1 VTAFRHVWRLA
12 AAFLLLAVVAAAL
25 FSIVPTRSDMTILL
39 PERGDGDLALLF
51 RSLRQGPA
59 NRAFLIGLA
68 PEAAAAGDPRALSR
82 AFKDGLEKTGRFE
95 WVANG
100 EFPQD
105 RAAIEPFFAHRYR
118 LNPPLDPAEFSAVGL
133 RSALERLLDLLQGVA
148 APVVSEIM
156 TDDPTLRTL
165 SVAALWTPPTAPA
178 RQGVWTDGTG
188 RQVLLLARTS
198 AAGFDLAA
206 QESAMAAVRAV
217 ADGLEPK
224 FGRLDLALSGPSVI
238 AVESKTVAEAES
250 RRLILISVPLVAG
263 LVLLF
268 LRRIAVLPVL
278 FLPLGCGFL
287 AATAVVGA
295 VFGYVHVTTL
305 GFGVT
310 LLGVAVDYPLHLL
323 ARARGAGGV
332 AAAARKIWPGLL
344 IAVSTTCLAFLP
356 LVVSSFPGLAQ
367 LGLFSVT
374 GLAVAVVVTRWILPR
389 LVADGDRTAGLAPM
403 PAPRAMRLLRLPA
416 LLAGGVALAA
426 LGLRAEPLWQQD
438 LAVLSPIPE
447 DVRARDQALRGNLQV
462 PDPRYVLTVSAT
474 DVETAVQRSERLLPS
489 LAALRDS
496 KVLDGF
502 EMAALYVP
510 SHAAQAARLAA
521 LPPDATMRTNL
532 ERAQQGLPFKPAAFE
547 PFLQALAAA
556 RAGPPLSPADLPEAT
571 LRARLEPLLIQAED
585 GIKALILLR
594 GVRNPAELQRAVDET
609 GTTGVRYLD
618 IKQSAQDLMDGY
630 RAETLRWVSVGGVLA
645 LALLIATLRAARAV
659 AMVAAPVVLSV
670 LVTTAVMAQVAGG
683 LSIFHLLGLLMVA
696 GLGIDYAVFLQEKE
710 GEGVRAVALCA
721 ATSIAVFALLA
732 TASVP
737 ILSQIGW
744 TVAVGS
750 LLSFALGLV
759 FAAPT
764 AERAP

>member
-12 AAFLLLAVVAAAL
+12 AAFLLLAAVAAGL
-25 FSIVPTRSDMTILL
+25 FSVVPTRADMTILL

-59 NRAFLIGLA
+59 NRTFLIGLA
-68 PEAAAAGDPRALSR
+68 PEDVATAADPRALSR
-82 AFKDGLEKTGRFE
+82 AFKDRLEKSGRFE

-100 EFPQD
+100 EFRQD

-118 LNPPLDPAEFSAVGL
+118 LNPPLDPAEFSATGL

-148 APVVSEIM
+148 APAVAEIM
-156 TDDPTLRTL
+156 TADPTLRTL
-165 SVAALWTPPTAPA
+165 SVAALWTPPSAPA
-178 RQGVWTDGTG
+178 KQGVWVDAAG
-188 RQVLLLARTS
+188 RQVLLLARTG
-198 AAGFDLAA
+198 ATGFDLAA
-206 QESAMAAVRAV
+206 QDSAMAAVRTA
-217 ADGLEPK
+217 ADGLEPA
-224 FGRLDLALSGPSVI
+224 FGKLRLALSGPSVI

-250 RRLILISVPLVAG
+250 QRLILISVPLVAG
-263 LVLLF
+263 LLLLF

-287 AATAVVGA
+287 AGAAVVGA

-323 ARARGAGGV
+323 ARTRDIGV
-332 AAAARKIWPGLL
+332 AEAARRIWPGLL
-344 IAVSTTCLAFLP
+344 IAVSTTILAFLP
-356 LVVSSFPGLAQ
+356 LVMSSFPGLAQ

-374 GLAVAVVVTRWILPR
+374 GLAVAVAVTRWVLPR
-389 LVADGDRTAGLAPM
+389 LVADRDRAPG
-403 PAPRAMRLLRLPA
+403 PPPVPLPRWLRLLRLPA
-416 LLAGGVALAA
+416 LLAGIAA
-426 LGLRAEPLWQQD
+426 TAVLGLRVEPLWQQD

-447 DVRARDQALRGNLQV
+447 AVRARDQALRGNLQV
-462 PDPRYVLTVSAT
+462 PDPRYVLTVSAK
-474 DVETAVQRSERLLPS
+474 DVEAALQRSERLLPR

-510 SHAAQAARLAA
+510 SHGAQAARLAA
-521 LPPDATMRTNL
+521 LPPETTLRTHL
-532 ERAQQGLPFKPAAFE
+532 EQAQQGLPFKPDAFE

-556 RAGPPLSPADLPEAT
+556 RAGPPLSPSDFPEAT
-571 LRARLEPLLIQAED
+571 LRARLEPLLVQAED

-594 GVRNPAELQRAVDET
+594 GLRNPAELQRAVEET

-618 IKQSAQDLMDGY
+618 IKQAAQDLMDDY
-630 RAETLRWVSVGGVLA
+630 RDETLRWVSVGGALA
-645 LALLIATLRAARAV
+645 LALLIATLRATRAV

-670 LVTTAVMAQVAGG
+670 LITTAVMAQVAGG

-744 TVAVGS
+744 TVAIGS

-764 AERAP
+764 AERAA